1 MRSAIGFGKS
11 AAFPGGRA
19 VGGKLG
25 GQGSSAQAIKQAVRW
40 VNKPFESG
48 VMSGKL
54 RDTILE
60 SAREKVSKRTSEGGR
75 DSDAKPFK
83 DYSPGYKK
91 LKSMRGQYRGKVD
104 LKATGAMLEAIEGVG
119 AADPLKGFLRVRP
132 MAIMRARGRGSRK
145 KRGGKTI
152 TLKDLAR
159 IHHRGEGKMPKRPFF
174 ALRYGS
180 KEYQNLMKEARQF
193 MRNEMRM
200 HMQRSYAG
208 R

>member
-1 MRSAIGFGKS
+1 MIEIRSGIQIKGIGT
-11 AAFPGGRA
+11 AFP
-19 VGGKLG
+19 KLG
-25 GQGSSAQAIKQAVRW
+25 GRGSPEAAVRAAVRY
-40 VNKPFESG
+40 VNQPFESG
-48 VMSGKL
+48 VKSGRL
-54 RDTILE
+54 RDAILE
-60 SAREKVSKRTSEGGR
+60 SAREKVSKRTSEAGI
-75 DSDAKPFK
+75 DSDARPFK

-132 MAIMRARGRGSRK
+132 MAIMRAQGRGSRK

-180 KEYQNLMKEARQF
+180 KEYMNLMKEARQF

-200 HMQRSYAG
+200 HAQRSYAG